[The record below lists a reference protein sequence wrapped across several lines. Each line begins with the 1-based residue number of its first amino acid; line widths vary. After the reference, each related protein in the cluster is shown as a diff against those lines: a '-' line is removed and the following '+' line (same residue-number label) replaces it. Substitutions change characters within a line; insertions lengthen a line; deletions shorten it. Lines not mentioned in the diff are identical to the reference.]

1 MIKLQQLTKTFP
13 AGDEQVI
20 TALDKF
26 DLEINKGDFTV
37 VMGANG
43 SGKSTLLNILAG
55 NLQPDSGKVF
65 LNNLDITQT
74 PEHKRSRFIARLFQ
88 NPLSGTAPELS
99 IIENFRLAA
108 LRTTGKKI
116 RIGTDKN
123 FRNTVAA
130 SIQSL
135 NMGLENKLNSAM
147 GSLSGGQ
154 RQALTLLMCTM
165 DSCDLLLMDEPTS
178 ALDPRSAE
186 TIMQLANR
194 IIQEKKLTA
203 ILITHRLKDGIT
215 YGNRLLYLEN
225 GKIKHDFSGDKKAS
239 LKSED
244 LFHLFGE

>member
-20 TALDKF
+20 TALNQF
-26 DLEINKGDFTV
+26 DLAINKGDFTV

-43 SGKSTLLNILAG
+43 SGKSTLLNIVAG
-55 NLQPDSGKVF
+55 NLHPDSGKV
-65 LNNLDITQT
+65 LVNNIDITQT

-88 NPLSGTAPELS
+88 NPLNGTAPELS
-99 IIENFRLAA
+99 ILENFRLAA

-116 RIGTDKN
+116 KIGTDKN
-123 FRNTVAA
+123 FRAKVAA
-130 SIQSL
+130 SVQSL
-135 NMGLENKLNSAM
+135 HMELENKLDTAM

-186 TIMQLANR
+186 TIMELANR

-225 GKIKHDFSGDKKAS
+225 GKIKHDFSDEKKAS

>member
-20 TALDKF
+20 TALNQF
-26 DLEINKGDFTV
+26 DLAINKGDFTV

-43 SGKSTLLNILAG
+43 SGKSTLLNIVAG
-55 NLQPDSGKVF
+55 NLQPDSGKV
-65 LNNLDITQT
+65 LVNNNDITQT
-74 PEHKRSRFIARLFQ
+74 PEHKRSKFIARLFQ

-99 IIENFRLAA
+99 ILENFRLAA

-116 RIGTDKN
+116 KIGTDKN
-123 FRNTVAA
+123 FRAKVAA
-130 SIQSL
+130 SVQSL
-135 NMGLENKLNSAM
+135 HMGLENKLDTAM

-186 TIMQLANR
+186 TIMELANR

-225 GKIKHDFSGDKKAS
+225 GKIKHDFSDEKKAS